1 MINIGNIGFNFR
13 MKDETFT
20 HDMYARWDNYY
31 REAIHDIIEG
41 VLSRHDKEEELIRLD
56 RLELNLG
63 DISQKDFYQQFP
75 IRLKEELERE
85 FSYRSMQTG
94 SRESA
99 EEQIQ
104 RRLASLMFYLE
115 KGFCPT
121 IWEDAEFNMEQE
133 MQFLLL
139 HAPRLLA
146 DLFHKAIGY
155 PERLRR
161 MIWRVPGALLGRV
174 MLLWVED
181 KHIPQDEKE
190 MCLMEL
196 AKENHILLSSLHE
209 MVCTNHSL
217 SEKLSVLLEEEKD
230 ENYMSWLLNTT
241 ISVYEKRRS
250 LARLLDTKPAVVI
263 RFIHETQDEKSIRS
277 LAGLLDRVMVRQVI
291 NKESENHAEVDVPDY
306 WMYLYNWLIKNYPF
320 NGVYMFGNK
329 MQFKEYLNVKLLHFI
344 RKRSSSAYL
353 SKAELTVQFLIEVF
367 GQEYYLEV
375 LNIIYNQQER
385 NMDGSPVYT
394 GYFNM
399 ELYYMF
405 LRLSLIKIPV
415 CMNKTQ
421 GGPISFDAQA
431 LMLWLTD
438 TNVNPA
444 EKRSFLALLADREL
458 SVIIQLIKEQ
468 NERPQNLTLLAEC
481 IDESFAYRLMSS
493 VSLYATELFIRLV
506 NILHSEAGKIK
517 WLSGVNSDSLMLSI
531 RTVLLHL
538 VGAGEK
544 SVTNSRE
551 AVVLFLQLLYKE
563 LSGAINN
570 NVPLSSLH
578 QQIIEDTV
586 DKISGH
592 LYLSER
598 IDSDENGFIGL
609 ADDILNNDILSEKTL
624 AGKTLQEDAITFT
637 SSLKWIGHLRSLLGN
652 VSVDIVVKQ
661 RILAWQMEVYRNH
674 CDRLVTLLKEHS
686 LLRDG
691 VAIMDGVLLEQL
703 VVRLAKKGNAQ
714 HGITLIPFYRWI
726 LTHTSYLGTFFS
738 GGTVELKE
746 KITILLADWAVT
758 GLIRNMNISEI
769 GKMFLTELFGKENVA
784 RISQYMYRSLISDL
798 SMNESSYK
806 MHETE
811 FVLKVLLQQENS
823 FFLEDKMPISDSDIY
838 FLLQQDFAKWS
849 HVTEK
854 NEKSFRLIFEK
865 YLDQPASFVAWVKQD
880 GISKELKKKLL
891 QNYISEHSYDFIR
904 LLRQI
909 PAGSTSLSLLME
921 IWKTADILE
930 LISRIS
936 SSKAEVLSKIIGI
949 MQQHP
954 NLFSIMKESGWEQ
967 ENIISKALLLF
978 LLDDEKVFE
987 QKTVCPEEI
996 IRQLIYYL
1004 HLSYAGQATYEPSE
1018 EIRWQQFEMELAGE
1032 LEKEKSFFD
1041 HLHKNPETTPY
1052 INEDAHVP
1060 SQEQQ
1065 LPKEKSLEKEHSLT
1079 SIAEIPIQEWNESTL
1094 TNWLKDSRINTYVK
1108 QSLLRQYL
1116 IWQPIRMLSLVR
1128 KLVNEKVL
1136 SIDEW
1141 ASWLDKKDWIRMVAG
1156 ISLYKAEL
1164 LEQIIEYLLHKQIV
1178 SASSLQTVMI
1188 RFLIERDPESWIRE
1202 AGSETVKRFVRFIRQ
1217 LDNENDAGT
1226 VLQIISKQEMEQII
1240 INELLITK
1248 TEKEMAEKLSSN
1260 APEYISVS
1268 NAGVVLLTPWF
1279 VRLFSML
1286 ELLNED
1292 KKDFKNMESRIRAI
1306 FIIQRLVT
1314 FEDRVYEEKE
1324 LAFNRILV
1332 DCPFSE
1338 PLPAKMEL
1346 TEKELET
1353 VESMLNGVKGNWDK
1367 MRNTSIK
1374 GFQLNFIERSGHI
1387 EQQEDKWHL
1396 SVDTRSY
1403 DILLDSLPWP
1413 YSLVRLPWVKKQ
1425 IHVSWRTRSE
1435 F

>member
-1 MINIGNIGFNFR
+1 MINIGDIGFNFR

-41 VLSRHDKEEELIRLD
+41 VLSRHDKEGELIRLD

-75 IRLKEELERE
+75 VRLKEELERE

-146 DLFHKAIGY
+146 GLFHKAIGY

-161 MIWRVPGALLGRV
+161 MIWGVPGELLGRV

-431 LMLWLTD
+431 IMLWLTD

-531 RTVLLHL
+531 RTVLLRL
-538 VGAGEK
+538 VGAGERN
-544 SVTNSRE
+544 VTNSRE

-637 SSLKWIGHLRSLLGN
+637 SSLKWIGHLCSLLGN
-652 VSVDIVVKQ
+652 VSIDIVVKQ

-686 LLRDG
+686 LLRDS

-703 VVRLAKKGNAQ
+703 VVRLAKKGNVQ
-714 HGITLIPFYRWI
+714 QGITLIPFYRWI
-726 LTHTSYLGTFFS
+726 LTHASYLGTFFS

-784 RISQYMYRSLISDL
+784 RILQYMYRSLIGDL

-838 FLLQQDFAKWS
+838 F
-849 HVTEK
+849 
-854 NEKSFRLIFEK
+854 
-865 YLDQPASFVAWVKQD
+865 
-880 GISKELKKKLL
+880 
-891 QNYISEHSYDFIR
+891 

-954 NLFSIMKESGWEQ
+954 NLFSIMKESGWKQ

-987 QKTVCPEEI
+987 QKTVYPEEI
-996 IRQLIYYL
+996 VRQLIYYL

-1065 LPKEKSLEKEHSLT
+1065 LSEEKSLEKEHSLT

-1094 TNWLKDSRINTYVK
+1094 TNWLKDSRISTYVK
-1108 QSLLRQYL
+1108 QGLLRQYL

-1141 ASWLDKKDWIRMVAG
+1141 ASWLDEKDWIRMVAG

-1178 SASSLQTVMI
+1178 SATSLQTVMI

-1396 SVDTRSY
+1396 SVDTRPY